1 MKKITNDMLL
11 MLTKLKKIMSKKI
24 EIDSN
29 ITPSDYIFLLPIKE
43 YGKIDDESGLKI
55 INTSSLSE
63 KLDMSK
69 PALAKETKRLE
80 KLGYLKKTIKL
91 LDLRN
96 RYIIL
101 TEKGNNKLE
110 DDYDKIYNLPS
121 IVVEKLGEEES
132 QEFID
137 LLNKVFKILS
147 EVKKKGVN
155 I

>member
-11 MLTKLKKIMSKKI
+11 MLTKLKKIMSKKT

-29 ITPSDYIFLLPIKE
+29 ITPSDYILLLTIKE

-55 INTSSLSE
+55 INTSSLAE

-69 PALAKETKRLE
+69 SALAKETKRLE